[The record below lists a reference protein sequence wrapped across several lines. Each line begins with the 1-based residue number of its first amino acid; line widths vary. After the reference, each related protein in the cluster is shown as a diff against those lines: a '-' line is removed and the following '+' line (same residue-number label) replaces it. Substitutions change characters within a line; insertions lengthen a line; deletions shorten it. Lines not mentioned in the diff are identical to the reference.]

1 MAEKMTKELY
11 EKLSMAEKALCKY
24 CENDECSCCQVT
36 RLMYDAYINAVEEGI
51 VDDTK
56 LPL

>member
-1 MAEKMTKELY
+1 MAKKMTKELY
-11 EKLSMAEKALCKY
+11 EKLSMAEKALCEY

-36 RLMYDAYINAVEEGI
+36 RLMYDAYIDAVEEEI

-56 LPL
+56 LLL